1 MSRPCLVR
9 DQNEGVPSYNRASRW
24 ETIKTRLRE
33 AMGRFLN
40 RRRVAGAV
48 QPINFNDPLT
58 GNHIEVVI
66 NPLFTVLSVN
76 GRDYYFKR
84 LTGRFDGTGESSQL
98 SGYTP
103 VGTLR
108 LAPSPS
114 RRD

>member
-1 MSRPCLVR
+1 
-9 DQNEGVPSYNRASRW
+9 
-24 ETIKTRLRE
+24 
-33 AMGRFLN
+33 MGRFLN

-58 GNHIEVVI
+58 GNHIEVAI

-84 LTGRFDGTGESSQL
+84 LTGRFDGTGESYALNQPF
-98 SGYTP
+98 GYTP